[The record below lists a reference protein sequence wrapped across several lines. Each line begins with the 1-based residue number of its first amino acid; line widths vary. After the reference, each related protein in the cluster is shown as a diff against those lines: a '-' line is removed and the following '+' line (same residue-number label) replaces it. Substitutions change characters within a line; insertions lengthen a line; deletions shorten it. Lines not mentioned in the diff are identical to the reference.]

1 MGAVARL
8 DAKERATLPSGAF
21 AYVDARGRR
30 RLPIHDEPHV
40 RNALARFNQVTFDD
54 DDARERSR
62 RRLLNA
68 AKKFGIVPV
77 GFIDNQLRSER
88 QLGQTDQ
95 AARAVLPT
103 GFVTLLLSDIESS
116 SGLLERLGDDYAT
129 LIEEVRS
136 ILVEATLDVGGQVVE
151 ARADEFFAVF
161 ESPVAGLVAAVTTQR
176 AMRSR
181 QFVGDQEVRVR
192 LGLHSGYPT
201 RAVDNYIG
209 MAVHTAARVSAAAHG
224 GQILV
229 TGHTREATTGT
240 ALPDIRLRH
249 LGRYRLRG
257 IPDVTSLFQV
267 AAPGLATR
275 FPPPRTPPAPNVS
288 DGA

>member
-1 MGAVARL
+1 MGGVARL
-8 DAKERATLPSGAF
+8 DAKERANLPSVAF
-21 AYVDARGRR
+21 AYVDTRGRR

-54 DDARERSR
+54 DAARERSR

-95 AARAVLPT
+95 ASRAVLPT

-116 SGLLERLGDDYAT
+116 SGLLERLGDDYAE
-129 LIEEVRS
+129 LIEQVRS
-136 ILVEATLDVGGQVVE
+136 ILVEATLEVGGQVVE

-240 ALPDIRLRH
+240 PLPDIRLRH

-275 FPPPRTPPAPNVS
+275 FPPPRTPPAPKVT
-288 DGA
+288 DGV

>member
-1 MGAVARL
+1 MGGVARL
-8 DAKERATLPSGAF
+8 DAKERANLPSVAF
-21 AYVDARGRR
+21 AYVDTRGRR

-54 DDARERSR
+54 DAARERSR

-95 AARAVLPT
+95 ASRAVLPT

-116 SGLLERLGDDYAT
+116 SGLLERLGDDYAK
-129 LIEEVRS
+129 LIEQVRS
-136 ILVEATLDVGGQVVE
+136 ILVEATLEVGGQVVE

-267 AAPGLATR
+267 SAPGLAMR
-275 FPPPRTPPAPNVS
+275 FPPPRTPPAPKVT
-288 DGA
+288 DGV